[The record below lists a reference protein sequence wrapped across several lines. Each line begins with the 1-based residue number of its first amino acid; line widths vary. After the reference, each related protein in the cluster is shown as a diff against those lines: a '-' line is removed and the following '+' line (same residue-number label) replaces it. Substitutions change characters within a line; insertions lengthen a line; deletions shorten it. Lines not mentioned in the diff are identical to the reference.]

1 MPVITFTTP
10 EWIAADSHYQIKL
23 EESFIQSTIVELTKD
38 KGAIVFGDVD
48 KQYEITVEI
57 LHRLIREGTEQKW
70 FSKLPTHE
78 QLLKRV
84 RHTFSSLPHD
94 DQTIAVLK
102 VLYLT
107 PKSITFLWTPES
119 PTKYETKGGL
129 YFEDSDCES
138 DEDEDL
144 EIPESDLP
152 PVSLREDPVLT
163 QEEYLL
169 TRLRA
174 AKARVES
181 EQIKMKYFEMTGKM
195 PPDSDSEEDE
205 DSE

>member
-1 MPVITFTTP
+1 MPATTFTTP
-10 EWIAADSHYQIKL
+10 EWIAADSHYQINL
-23 EESFIQSTIVELTKD
+23 EESFIQSTIVELTKE
-38 KGAIVFGDVD
+38 KGAIVFGDID

-84 RHTFSSLPHD
+84 KHNFSDLPHD
-94 DQTIAVLK
+94 DQIIAVLK

-119 PTKYETKGGL
+119 PTKYQTKGGL

-144 EIPESDLP
+144 EI
-152 PVSLREDPVLT
+152 T

-195 PPDSDSEEDE
+195 PPDSESEEDE

>member
-1 MPVITFTTP
+1 MPATTFTTP

-23 EESFIQSTIVELTKD
+23 EESFIQSTIVELAKD
-38 KGAIVFGDVD
+38 KGAIVFGDID

-57 LHRLIREGTEQKW
+57 LHRLIREGTEHKW

-84 RHTFSSLPHD
+84 KHNFSDLPHD
-94 DQTIAVLK
+94 DQIIAVLK

-119 PTKYETKGGL
+119 PTKYQTKGGL

>member
-1 MPVITFTTP
+1 MPATTFTTP
-10 EWIAADSHYQIKL
+10 EWIAADSHYQINL
-23 EESFIQSTIVELTKD
+23 EESFIQSTIVELTKE
-38 KGAIVFGDVD
+38 KGAIVFGDID

-84 RHTFSSLPHD
+84 KHNFSDLPHD
-94 DQTIAVLK
+94 DQIIAVLK

-119 PTKYETKGGL
+119 PTKYQTKGGL

-195 PPDSDSEEDE
+195 PPDSESEEDE